1 MGRVEG
7 ESKK

>member
-1 MGRVEG
+1 MSEG